1 HRCKRR
7 DSGGN
12 YVLDATEPYGGGQN
26 GELIAY
32 YRSRVP
38 TGHGYIVPND
48 HASSHGTRRTD
59 INLKIY

>member
-1 HRCKRR
+1 
-7 DSGGN
+7 
-12 YVLDATEPYGGGQN
+12 DATEPYGGGQN

-48 HASSHGTRRTD
+48 HASSYGTRRTD